1 VARRANDDQMQPR
14 QPPPVIYVQQPKSR
28 ATAVGVWVLV
38 LWFVGPAVLIALC
51 CLGCF
56 FAGGIGGVLN
66 DQTEPSPT
74 VSVTP

>member
-1 VARRANDDQMQPR
+1 MARRANDDQMQPH

-56 FAGGIGGVLN
+56 FGGVLDDRTAPN
-66 DQTEPSPT
+66 PT